1 MNQTNRTN
9 LMNRMRKHH
18 LFWPLAVLGALLLF
32 NLIYSPDFFSVKMRG
47 GHLYGNVIDILN
59 FGAPLILVAIGM
71 TLVIATKGID
81 LSVGS
86 IVAIAGAMACLTISK
101 GGDQNSLGLVLIAVG
116 LALALSVV
124 LGLWN
129 GLLVSG
135 AGIQPI
141 IATLILMVAG
151 RGIAQLI
158 TDGQIITLSSPK
170 YEFIGAGSLATLPFS
185 IFVVVAVFAIAALV
199 TRKTALG
206 MFIESVGCNPEAS
219 RLAGIRSKY
228 IVIAVYMFCGL
239 CAGIAGLLLSSNIS
253 SADGNNAG
261 LWYELDAIL
270 AVVIGGTSLNGGRF
284 YLTGTLVGALIIQT
298 LSTTIYTVGIPP
310 EVTLVV
316 KAFVVL
322 AVCLIQSEAFRKALA
337 YRWKTRRYPG
347 EKEVARHV

>member
-1 MNQTNRTN
+1 MNG
-9 LMNRMRKHH
+9 LMKHH
-18 LFWPLAVLGALLLF
+18 LFWPLVVLAALLLF
-32 NLIYSPDFFSVKMRG
+32 NLLYSPDFFQLVMRD
-47 GHLYGNVIDILN
+47 GHLYGSLIDILN
-59 FGAPLILVAIGM
+59 FGSPLILVAIGM

-86 IVAIAGAMACLTISK
+86 VVAISGAMACLTISEGADQQA
-101 GGDQNSLGLVLIAVG
+101 GGLVLTAVGMSLGLSL
-116 LALALSVV
+116 V

-129 GLLVSG
+129 GFLVAG

-158 TDGQIITLSSPK
+158 TGGQIITVTSPA
-170 YEFIGAGSLATLPFS
+170 YEYIGAGSLFALPFS
-185 IFVVVAVFAIAALV
+185 IFIVIAMYIAALLL

-206 MFIESVGCNPEAS
+206 LFIESVGCNPKAS
-219 RLAGIRSKY
+219 RLAGIRSGL
-228 IVIAVYMFCGL
+228 VTVAVYMFCGL
-239 CAGIAGLLLSSNIS
+239 CAGIAGLILSSNVS

-298 LSTTIYTVGIPP
+298 LTTTIYMIGVSP
-310 EVTLVV
+310 EITLVV

-322 AVCLIQSEAFRKALA
+322 AVCLIQSESFRKKLVH
-337 YRWKTRRYPG
+337 RWKTRRYPA
-347 EKEVARHV
+347 EREVTRHV

>member
-1 MNQTNRTN
+1 MV
-9 LMNRMRKHH
+9 KHH
-18 LFWPLAVLGALLLF
+18 LFWPLMVLAALLLF
-32 NLIYSPDFFSVKMRG
+32 NLIYSPGFLSIRLQD
-47 GHLYGNVIDILN
+47 GHLYGSLIDILN
-59 FGAPLILVAIGM
+59 FGSPLILVSIGM

-86 IVAIAGAMACLTISK
+86 VVAIAGAVACMTLSKSGDENALGVVLLGVAIS
-101 GGDQNSLGLVLIAVG
+101 
-116 LALALSVV
+116 LALALV
-124 LGLWN
+124 LGFWN

-158 TDGQIITLSSPK
+158 TGGQIITVSSEK
-170 YEFIGAGSLATLPFS
+170 YNYIGAGFLATLPFS
-185 IFVVVAVFAIAALV
+185 IFIVAAVFLAASLL

-206 MFIESVGCNPEAS
+206 LFIESVGCNPTAS
-219 RLAGIRSKY
+219 RLAGIRSRT
-228 IVIAVYMFCGL
+228 VLIAVYVFCGL
-239 CAGIAGLLLSSNIS
+239 CAGIAGLILSSNVS

-284 YLTGTLVGALIIQT
+284 YLSGTLVGALIIQT
-298 LSTTIYTVGIPP
+298 LTTTIYMIGVPSEI
-310 EVTLVV
+310 TLVV

-322 AVCLIQSEAFRKALA
+322 VVCLIQSEAFRKALVR
-337 YRWKTRRYPG
+337 RWKTRNYPA
-347 EKEVARHV
+347 EREVTRHA